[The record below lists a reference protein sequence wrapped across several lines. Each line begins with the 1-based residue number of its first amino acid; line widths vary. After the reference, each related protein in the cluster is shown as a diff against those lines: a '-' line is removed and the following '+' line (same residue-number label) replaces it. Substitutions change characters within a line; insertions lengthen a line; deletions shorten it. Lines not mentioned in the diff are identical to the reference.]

1 MGVAGER
8 SAVQRGKA
16 PKIVALLLG
25 LGIVAVGVWLL
36 SRVGYD
42 WRAVLEGTS
51 PWAFF
56 LAMATLP
63 VCGFPISVCYVYAG
77 MAYDPLTAM
86 VACWAALAINMTLSY
101 WLSRTILHDWVER
114 VFAKRGWKIPELK
127 GETIF
132 RVTFLVRTVP
142 GPPFFFQNL
151 GLAVA
156 GVPFGT
162 YFWVSLMAQGSI
174 AAGVIYC
181 VGTLSRD
188 PGSVGGIVA
197 AAVVGMLIVLKTV
210 KWVLKQRK
218 KRKETESLASV

>member
-1 MGVAGER
+1 MEEETKRTVGRRNKGVT
-8 SAVQRGKA
+8 
-16 PKIVALLLG
+16 LLAAALG
-25 LGIVAVGVWLL
+25 LGIIAVGLWLL
-36 SRVGYD
+36 WRAGYD

-51 PWAFF
+51 PWVFF

-77 MAYDPLTAM
+77 MAFDPMTA
-86 VACWAALAINMTLSY
+86 VIACWAALAINMTLSY
-101 WLSRTILHDWVER
+101 WLSRTILHGWVER

-127 GETIF
+127 GETVF

-162 YFWVSLMAQGSI
+162 YLWVSLLAQGSI

-197 AAVVGMLIVLKTV
+197 GVVVGVLLVFKGV
-210 KWVLKQRK
+210 KWILKQR
-218 KRKETESLASV
+218 RKAKERESLAST